1 MAQQKP
7 WPVVYEVTIYD
18 LHKNT
23 YQYRVVTWLHA
34 DKAVALAAMHHSRK
48 HPDFESRLYDID
60 VKDLGPTPRN
70 STGTAHMEDTDLTD
84 RMEWSHLAS
93 CVIDE
98 HWHAPMALAMRC
110 PGWRA

>member
-48 HPDFESRLYDID
+48 HPDFESRLYDIE
-60 VKDLGPTPRN
+60 VKDLGPTPHN

-84 RMEWSHLAS
+84 RMEW
-93 CVIDE
+93 
-98 HWHAPMALAMRC
+98 
-110 PGWRA
+110 